1 MNGQSFEKEKEFT
14 VSGSGEAGEQTRT
27 IPVETPERPAQES
40 ESEASKKRGMTSLLD
55 GGDSQRLRARWNE
68 IQAKFVDEPR
78 ASVSEADELI
88 SEAIRQILQRFN
100 DEVSSLE
107 RQWKQGDE
115 VSTEDLRQVLQHY
128 RSFFNN
134 LVE

>member
-1 MNGQSFEKEKEFT
+1 MNDQSYEKEFT
-14 VSGSGEAGEQTRT
+14 ASGIGEAEESSRM
-27 IPVETPERPAQES
+27 IPVEKPEQSAQE
-40 ESEASKKRGMTSLLD
+40 EQAGKKEGKTTLLD

-88 SEAIRQILQRFN
+88 SEAIRQILQKFN

-134 LVE
+134 LVD